1 MDPWS
6 SFASSSSAEPA
17 STSAWALGD
26 VIPDWSDT
34 APAHSRSV
42 LGNVDVK
49 RVQTSV
55 NDNQPTAEDNES
67 DPWATAVS
75 PPPDAFRP
83 IVSPER
89 KISPQKEVPD
99 VPLTVSESIPGQAEV
114 NKVAMEGAKL
124 HRSPIGDASKH
135 EKHVANIISTQ
146 AKSSPELVS
155 HDINTSPGDMDNVVE
170 EPIQPNILE
179 EQQSDTNTDGAK
191 EGELEFT
198 EGLRESMVPQQV
210 IETTGTSSGERVDQA
225 QVGAQEEVN
234 YTETKAE
241 QDLGDNADQNADTA
255 AKPNDPSDHTLIETL
270 TERHDEVPEK
280 MLGPTDSKPQD
291 EWKTSQSSRII
302 PAPDIS
308 RPVSLFAE
316 PDGLSADSSDDFA
329 FSNPFAP
336 EPEKAPRSTN
346 ELLPD
351 IFPMPTVID
360 SDRDS
365 IANYFSDS
373 QVAPTLLS
381 FGRARKLSG
390 MLTRPTRQFFT
401 PTTRVSTPPRPS
413 SPASSINTSSSQSVD
428 DGIRVKWKHT
438 EIQARVQSVIGEW
451 KNKRK
456 DIIGMFDWDNVDV
469 QGPSSPTHFVGI
481 ESMTTAPAMDR
492 GPSDGPMLAS
502 PRFKRMTSSGPA
514 SAKTEAPD
522 ISFSWHDDAGSGVWV
537 SAPSSFSPVQAPV
550 QPVFNQI
557 PITPSMPSTALQPTM
572 TSQSLSGPATITQ
585 EDDSVD
591 DWGDFTESESAPIPI
606 HRPKLQLDTETT
618 SFGDD
623 FADDI
628 WGPKPVMN
636 GSASAQPAQLSPKKS
651 SQLGS
656 PTKTATDGLSIEPLQ
671 PRQPTF
677 ASGQLLQPT
686 SVAPT
691 TSTVATIEDND
702 DWGDMMGT
710 PAVPGLQGPTPD
722 INDDLGAPQPDQAP
736 QPTQETELR
745 PSITSRSS
753 SSHHSSNYEV
763 HAHTHPRVVHHHHH
777 QPKHMSAIYIP
788 PPKPSSPASSMYL
801 SSSSSSSASSTTDV
815 RPTIHVEGTVS
826 RHGTMMLS
834 PTAPKLTDAKMRED
848 QIVRKIVE
856 SIPDI
861 EYLID

>member
-6 SFASSSSAEPA
+6 SFASSSSPEPA
-17 STSAWALGD
+17 STAAWALGD

-42 LGNVDVK
+42 LGNGLDVK
-49 RVQTSV
+49 RVQSSV
-55 NDNQPTAEDNES
+55 NDDQPTVEDNEN

-75 PPPDAFRP
+75 LPPDAFTP

-89 KISPQKEVPD
+89 KISPQKDVPD
-99 VPLTVSESIPGQAEV
+99 VPLTFSGSNPGQAEA
-114 NKVAMEGAKL
+114 NKLAMEDEKL
-124 HRSPIGDASKH
+124 HRSPIGDASKY
-135 EKHVANIISTQ
+135 EKHVADIISTQ
-146 AKSSPELVS
+146 AESSPEQVS
-155 HDINTSPGDMDNVVE
+155 HDINTSPGATDNVVDE
-170 EPIQPNILE
+170 SIHPNILD
-179 EQQSDTNTDGAK
+179 EQKSDMNTNGDKAAET
-191 EGELEFT
+191 ELKD
-198 EGLRESMVPQQV
+198 GLRESMATQQAT
-210 IETTGTSSGERVDQA
+210 ETTGTSSGERDDHE
-225 QVGAQEEVN
+225 VGAQEDVKDK
-234 YTETKAE
+234 ETKAE
-241 QDLGDNADQNADTA
+241 EDLGDNADENADTA
-255 AKPNDPSDHTLIETL
+255 AKPNDPSDHSLIETVS
-270 TERHDEVPEK
+270 ERQDEVPDK
-280 MLGPTDSKPQD
+280 IHGPTDYKPQD

-302 PAPDIS
+302 ITPDIS

-316 PDGLSADSSDDFA
+316 PNGFGADSSDDFT

-360 SDRDS
+360 GDRDS

-373 QVAPTLLS
+373 QVAPALLS
-381 FGRARKLSG
+381 FGKARKLSA

-401 PTTRVSTPPRPS
+401 PTPRISTPPRPS
-413 SPASSINTSSSQSVD
+413 SPASSINTASSQSAD

-438 EIQARVQSVIGEW
+438 EIQSRVQNVVGEW

-456 DIIGMFDWDNVDV
+456 DIGGMFDWDNADV
-469 QGPSSPTHFVGI
+469 QGPGSPTHFVGI
-481 ESMTTAPAMDR
+481 ESITTAPAMDR
-492 GPSDGPMLAS
+492 GPNDGPALAP
-502 PRFKRMTSSGPA
+502 PRLKRMTSSGPA

-522 ISFSWHDDAGSGVWV
+522 ISFKWHDDVGSGVWGGT
-537 SAPSSFSPVQAPV
+537 SSSFSPVQEPL

-557 PITPSMPSTALQPTM
+557 PITPSMQPTALQPTM
-572 TSQSLSGPATITQ
+572 TSQSVSGPATITQ

-591 DWGDFTESESAPIPI
+591 DWGDFTEFESAPIPI
-606 HRPKLQLDTETT
+606 QRPKLQLDTETT

-623 FADDI
+623 VADDI
-628 WGPKPVMN
+628 WGPMLVTN
-636 GSASAQPAQLSPKKS
+636 GSASAQSTQLSPNKS

-656 PTKTATDGLSIEPLQ
+656 PTKTATDGPSTESLQ
-671 PRQPTF
+671 PIKPTF

-691 TSTVATIEDND
+691 TSLVATIEDHD
-702 DWGDMMGT
+702 DWGDIMGT
-710 PAVPGLQGPTPD
+710 PAVPGLQGQTHG
-722 INDDLGAPQPDQAP
+722 INDDLRAPQLDQAP
-736 QPTQETELR
+736 QPTPETELR
-745 PSITSRSS
+745 PSTTSRSS
-753 SSHHSSNYEV
+753 SSHHSSDHEV

-788 PPKPSSPASSMYL
+788 PPKPSSPSSSMYL

-815 RPTIHVEGTVS
+815 RSTIHVEGTVS

-861 EYLID
+861 EYLVD